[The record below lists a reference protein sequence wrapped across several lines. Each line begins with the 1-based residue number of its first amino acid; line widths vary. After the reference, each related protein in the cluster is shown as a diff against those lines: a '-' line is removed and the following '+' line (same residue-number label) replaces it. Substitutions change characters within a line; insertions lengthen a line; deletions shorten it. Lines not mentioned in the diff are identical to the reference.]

1 MDIEP
6 HISGQRFQRYT
17 DNETNDINDPPLTH
31 DILREMFREDAL
43 TDSHNNSGLLLDK
56 TQIDIISSSLRS
68 QMPDNLSA
76 YEDSYKQSFPIQEST
91 EKLLQVPSL
100 DDLTERLLIKKNM
113 VVVQLQ
119 VLHKVFFLNQINQLK
134 R

>member
-17 DNETNDINDPPLTH
+17 DNGTNDINDPPLIH
-31 DILREMFREDAL
+31 DILREMFGEDAL

-100 DDLTERLLIKKNM
+100 DDLKERLLIKKTGSSCNF
-113 VVVQLQ
+113 
-119 VLHKVFFLNQINQLK
+119 KFFTK
-134 R
+134 SFFSTK